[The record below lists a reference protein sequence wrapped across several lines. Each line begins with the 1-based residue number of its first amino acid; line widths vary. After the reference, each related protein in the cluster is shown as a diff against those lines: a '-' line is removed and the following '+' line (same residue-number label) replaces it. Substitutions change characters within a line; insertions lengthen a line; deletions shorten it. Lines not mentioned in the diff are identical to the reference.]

1 MGFQSSLMFLS
12 NRDLQVRQPSADALG
27 CRIVIDSGFAGR
39 ISNKFTVTFQELW
52 RAFMVI
58 ALSEWFSQEWF
69 LNDRRLA
76 QARSLIEFSGWLFVN
91 VCCVSDNRNA
101 VVVVGAIVS
110 SS

>member
-1 MGFQSSLMFLS
+1 MGYQTLLMLLS
-12 NRDLQVRQPSADALG
+12 NGDSQVKQPSTDAPR

-76 QARSLIEFSGWLFVN
+76 QARSLIEFSGWLFLLY
-91 VCCVSDNRNA
+91 A
-101 VVVVGAIVS
+101 A
-110 SS
+110 